1 MSSSPI
7 LNNFLKKTVFQQ
19 FILLINPAFIPT
31 FNKLMGCFSPTY
43 GYMIRKTFILRIH
56 RLNSNF
62 LSCFSVIGLMERVSG
77 QIIVSCVKKKR
88 KEKTENK
95 GNGLKI
101 K

>member
-1 MSSSPI
+1 M
-7 LNNFLKKTVFQQ
+7 
-19 FILLINPAFIPT
+19 
-31 FNKLMGCFSPTY
+31 NKLVLNGISAILTY
-43 GYMIRKTFILRIH
+43 GLILRKIYGVFWS
-56 RLNSNF
+56 LGEFWSSFQVVF
-62 LSCFSVIGLMERVSG
+62 LSVIELMERLSD